1 MEIQPTKEYIRTE
14 GYAPL
19 NFISGGNIR
28 NDRGDIVHGRTH
40 SDRSAHSD
48 VFLFGANL
56 AF

>member
-1 MEIQPTKEYIRTE
+1 MRRSTSSAAASIRDE
-14 GYAPL
+14 
-19 NFISGGNIR
+19 S
-28 NDRGDIVHGRTH
+28 GDIVHDRTH